1 LLGVSVDAILN
12 EANKACNISCVLL
25 PMSKSSGRPRPEHGE
40 SISLAHCH
48 GDDEMRQI
56 ILLGHLFYL
65 DGVCGFAF
73 TSGRFGTFGA
83 GDLQQVRH
91 RFPQRQGHNGQSPA

>member
-1 LLGVSVDAILN
+1 
-12 EANKACNISCVLL
+12 
-25 PMSKSSGRPRPEHGE
+25 
-40 SISLAHCH
+40 
-48 GDDEMRQI
+48 
-56 ILLGHLFYL
+56 LFYL